1 MSYNQ
6 LTANS
11 KLKVEYSI
19 DNGDTWVEI
28 IATSGIG
35 KPHDVKFD
43 IASGSETISLKL
55 SENSGTA
62 HACIDDIKLVEI
74 Q

>member
-1 MSYNQ
+1 M
-6 LTANS
+6 
-11 KLKVEYSI
+11 
-19 DNGDTWVEI
+19 TWVEA
-28 IATSGIG
+28 IATSVIG
-35 KPHDVKFD
+35 TPHEAKFE
-43 IASGSETISLKL
+43 IEAGAETISLKL